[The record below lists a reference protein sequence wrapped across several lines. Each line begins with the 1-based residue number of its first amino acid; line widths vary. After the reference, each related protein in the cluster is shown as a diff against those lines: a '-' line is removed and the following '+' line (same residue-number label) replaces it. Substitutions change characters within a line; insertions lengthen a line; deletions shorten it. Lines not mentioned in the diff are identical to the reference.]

1 MTFSEKQEVDD
12 VMMGLSLANE
22 VIKLLLFSCCMS
34 NAITKGRTIRNN
46 QSGGGGGGEKLSV
59 QEFYFLSPLV
69 CRIFF
74 FPTHFFFCN

>member
-46 QSGGGGGGEKLSV
+46 QSGGGGGVKNC
-59 QEFYFLSPLV
+59 QYRNF
-69 CRIFF
+69 IF
-74 FPTHFFFCN
+74 